1 VREKITDFVIFAYFT
16 ALIVFSWG
24 AIRGINWFKVS
35 RLIRHLIPGVLN
47 NCLNGL
53 LQMNTIEDRP
63 MIKKVL
69 CVDDDALSLTIS
81 ELMLNSVSFTE
92 QIDTAIDGKD
102 ALEYLDKIL
111 EEKDTTG
118 KAPQLILLDI
128 NMPVMNG
135 WEFLEEFVPAYEEK
149 LPGTKIIILSSTID
163 PQDFE
168 QAKKFPVVVDF
179 ISKPLGLDML
189 ESLKESEH
197 FRVYFAGSG
206 NEDNKA

>member
-1 VREKITDFVIFAYFT
+1 
-16 ALIVFSWG
+16 
-24 AIRGINWFKVS
+24 
-35 RLIRHLIPGVLN
+35 
-47 NCLNGL
+47 
-53 LQMNTIEDRP
+53 MNSTEQRP

-92 QIDTAIDGKD
+92 QIDKAMDGKD
-102 ALEYLDKIL
+102 ALDYLDKIL
-111 EEKDTTG
+111 EEKDMTG

-135 WEFLEEFVPAYEEK
+135 WEFLEEFVPAYAEK
-149 LPGTKIIILSSTID
+149 LPDTKIIILSSTID
-163 PQDFE
+163 PEDFA

-179 ISKPLGLDML
+179 ISKPLDLQML

-197 FRVYFAGSG
+197 FRVFFAGSDSTTN
-206 NEDNKA
+206 NE